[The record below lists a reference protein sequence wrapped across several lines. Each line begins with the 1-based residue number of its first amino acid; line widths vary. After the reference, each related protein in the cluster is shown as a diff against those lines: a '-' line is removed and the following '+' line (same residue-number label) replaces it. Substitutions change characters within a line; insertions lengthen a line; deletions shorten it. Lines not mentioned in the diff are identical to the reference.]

1 MTPETL
7 GLAATAYVGLM
18 FLLAH
23 AADRAA
29 ARGRWRWMD
38 RPVIYTLSLSVYC
51 SAWTFYGAVGYATR
65 SGLEFLTIY
74 LGPGIVFAGAW
85 WGLRRLVRVARMHR
99 VTSIADLISSRFGKS
114 PELAALVT
122 LIAVLAATPYIAL
135 QLQSVSMAVSAFAA
149 DGERL
154 PPGVALWVA
163 VGLAAF
169 AILFGTRHLAA
180 DERHHG
186 VVMAIAAEAVVKLTA
201 FVAVGCYV
209 LWGLADG
216 PGDVLA
222 RIDRMA
228 VSADGE
234 GWLIRPDRWFA
245 LIAIS
250 GAAVVVLPRM
260 FHVLV
265 VEAND
270 EDRLH
275 HAGWAFPA
283 YLAAMSF
290 LVLPIAVVGHDLLPK
305 GSNPDLYV
313 LALPLSQGRDT
324 LAAFAFLGGF
334 SSAMSMVV
342 VSAIAVSTM
351 MANHWLMPLA
361 LRLQRAAIADRSA
374 AREDLGTQML
384 YARRFAIVAVIGA
397 GWVYHQ
403 VSGGTSA
410 LASMGIVAF
419 SGMAQVV
426 PAMISGLVWRG
437 ATRRGAFAGIFA
449 GTVIWALMIFLPS
462 LGLMRYHAMPAG
474 IDPFAGAV
482 LLALSVN
489 LALLTVISL
498 LDFPDPVERLQ
509 ALSFVHAIAPD
520 ASPAEAAP
528 AAQSEALLTLAGR
541 IWGSEKALSIFRNTA
556 ETQGKSGYL
565 PDLTPRFL
573 SEFERRLSG
582 TVGAATATALM
593 ARVLGSGGVTVADLM
608 EVAGE
613 ASRAREDNRR
623 LETASQELLRTA
635 GMLRESNE
643 KLTTL
648 SAQKDAFLGQ
658 ISHELRTPMTSI
670 RALSEI
676 MMEPELP
683 APDRTRFAGIIHDEA
698 ARMTRLLEDLLD
710 LAVLEGGHARLKP
723 AVVNLHDILDRALAT
738 AGATASAREFTILRN
753 PSAEHLAVI
762 TDPDRLLQVL
772 INLIANARKY
782 CDAEFPAIRIDTRRD
797 GNGATEIDIADNGSG
812 IGPESRALIFEK
824 FARLNDPT
832 RAGGAGLG
840 LAICKEI
847 MEFLGGDI
855 TYLPGRGGACFR
867 VSLPKRPPILPEN
880 APEAMR

>member
-7 GLAATAYVGLM
+7 GLAATAYIGLM

-38 RPVIYTLSLSVYC
+38 RPVVYTLSLSVYC

-149 DGERL
+149 DGESL

-169 AILFGTRHLAA
+169 AILFGTRNLAA

-201 FVAVGCYV
+201 FVAVGSYV

-234 GWLIRPDRWFA
+234 GWLISPERWFT
-245 LIAIS
+245 LILIS

-270 EDRLH
+270 EDRLR

-290 LVLPIAVVGHDLLPK
+290 LVLPIAVVGHDMLPK

-351 MANHWLMPLA
+351 MANHWFMPLT
-361 LRLQRAAIADRSA
+361 LRLQRAAIAERSA
-374 AREDLGTQML
+374 TPEDLGTLML
-384 YARRFAIVAVIGA
+384 YARRISIVAVISA
-397 GWVYHQ
+397 GWIYHQ

-426 PAMISGLVWRG
+426 PAMIAGLAWRG
-437 ATRRGAFAGIFA
+437 ATRRGAIAGILA
-449 GTVIWALMIFLPS
+449 GTGIWALMIFLPS
-462 LGLMRYHAMPAG
+462 LGLMRHPTMPAG

-489 LALLTVISL
+489 LALLTLISL

-520 ASPAEAAP
+520 ASPTEAGP

-541 IWGSEKALSIFRNTA
+541 IWGNEKALIIFRNSA
-556 ETQGKSGYL
+556 EIQGKSGYL

-573 SEFERRLSG
+573 SEFERHLSG

-593 ARVLGSGGVTVADLM
+593 ARVLGRGGVTVSDLM

-613 ASRAREDNRR
+613 ASRTREDNLR
-623 LETASQELLRTA
+623 LETASQELSRTA

-643 KLTTL
+643 KLTVL

-683 APDRTRFAGIIHDEA
+683 APDRARFAGIIHDEA
-698 ARMTRLLEDLLD
+698 ARMTRLLGDLLD
-710 LAVLEGGHARLKP
+710 LAVLEGRHARLKP

-738 AGATASAREFTILRN
+738 AGATASARDVAILRN
-753 PSAEHLAVI
+753 AGAEHLVVI

-797 GNGATEIDIADNGSG
+797 DNGATEIDIADNGSG

-847 MEFLGGDI
+847 IEFLGGDI

-867 VSLPKRPPILPEN
+867 VRLPRRPPVPPEN
-880 APEAMR
+880 RSEPLR

>member
-7 GLAATAYVGLM
+7 GLAATAYIGLM

-38 RPVIYTLSLSVYC
+38 RPVVYTLSLSVYC

-149 DGERL
+149 DGESL

-169 AILFGTRHLAA
+169 AILFGTRNLAA

-201 FVAVGCYV
+201 FVAVGSYV

-234 GWLIRPDRWFA
+234 GWLISPERWFT
-245 LIAIS
+245 LILIS

-270 EDRLH
+270 EDRLR

-290 LVLPIAVVGHDLLPK
+290 LVLPIAVVGHDMLPK

-351 MANHWLMPLA
+351 MANHWFMPLT
-361 LRLQRAAIADRSA
+361 LRLQRAAIAERSA
-374 AREDLGTQML
+374 TPEDLGTLML
-384 YARRFAIVAVIGA
+384 YARRISIVAVISA
-397 GWVYHQ
+397 GWIYHQ

-426 PAMISGLVWRG
+426 PAMIAGLAWRG
-437 ATRRGAFAGIFA
+437 ATRRGAIAGILA
-449 GTVIWALMIFLPS
+449 GTGIWALMIFLPS
-462 LGLMRYHAMPAG
+462 LGLMRHPTMPAG

-489 LALLTVISL
+489 LALLTLISL

-520 ASPAEAAP
+520 ASPTEAGP

-541 IWGSEKALSIFRNTA
+541 IWGNEKALIIFRNSA
-556 ETQGKSGYL
+556 EIQGKSGYL

-573 SEFERRLSG
+573 SEFERHLSG

-593 ARVLGSGGVTVADLM
+593 ARVLGRGGVTVSDLM

-613 ASRAREDNRR
+613 ASRTREDNLR
-623 LETASQELLRTA
+623 LETASQELSRTA

-643 KLTTL
+643 KLTVL

-683 APDRTRFAGIIHDEA
+683 APDRARFAGIIHDEA
-698 ARMTRLLEDLLD
+698 ARMTRLLGDLLD
-710 LAVLEGGHARLKP
+710 LAVLEGRHARLKP

-738 AGATASAREFTILRN
+738 AGATASARDVTILRN
-753 PSAEHLAVI
+753 AGAEHLVVI

-797 GNGATEIDIADNGSG
+797 DNGATEIDIADNGSG

-847 MEFLGGDI
+847 IEFLGGDI

-867 VSLPKRPPILPEN
+867 VRLPRRPPVPPEN
-880 APEAMR
+880 RSEALR

>member
-1 MTPETL
+1 
-7 GLAATAYVGLM
+7 
-18 FLLAH
+18 
-23 AADRAA
+23 
-29 ARGRWRWMD
+29 
-38 RPVIYTLSLSVYC
+38 
-51 SAWTFYGAVGYATR
+51 
-65 SGLEFLTIY
+65 
-74 LGPGIVFAGAW
+74 
-85 WGLRRLVRVARMHR
+85 
-99 VTSIADLISSRFGKS
+99 
-114 PELAALVT
+114 

-149 DGERL
+149 DGESL

-169 AILFGTRHLAA
+169 AILFGTRNLAA

-201 FVAVGCYV
+201 FVAVGSYV

-234 GWLIRPDRWFA
+234 GWLISPERWFT
-245 LIAIS
+245 LILIS

-270 EDRLH
+270 EDRLR

-290 LVLPIAVVGHDLLPK
+290 LVLPIAVVGHDMLPK

-351 MANHWLMPLA
+351 MANHWFMPLT
-361 LRLQRAAIADRSA
+361 LRLQRAAIAERSA
-374 AREDLGTQML
+374 TPEDLGTLML
-384 YARRFAIVAVIGA
+384 YARRISIVAVISA
-397 GWVYHQ
+397 GWIYHQ

-426 PAMISGLVWRG
+426 PAMIAGLAWRG
-437 ATRRGAFAGIFA
+437 ATRRGAIAGILA
-449 GTVIWALMIFLPS
+449 GTGIWALMIFLPS
-462 LGLMRYHAMPAG
+462 LGLMRHPTMPAG

-489 LALLTVISL
+489 LALLTLISL

-520 ASPAEAAP
+520 ASPTEAGP

-541 IWGSEKALSIFRNTA
+541 IWGNEKALIIFRNSA
-556 ETQGKSGYL
+556 EIQGKSGYL

-573 SEFERRLSG
+573 SEFERHLSG

-593 ARVLGSGGVTVADLM
+593 ARVLGRGGVTVSDLM

-613 ASRAREDNRR
+613 ASRTREDNLR
-623 LETASQELLRTA
+623 LETASQELSRTA

-643 KLTTL
+643 KLTVL

-683 APDRTRFAGIIHDEA
+683 PADRARFAGIIHDEA
-698 ARMTRLLEDLLD
+698 ARMTRLLGDLLD
-710 LAVLEGGHARLKP
+710 LAVLEGRHARLKP

-738 AGATASAREFTILRN
+738 AGATASARDVTILRN
-753 PSAEHLAVI
+753 AGAEHLVVI

-797 GNGATEIDIADNGSG
+797 DN
-812 IGPESRALIFEK
+812 
-824 FARLNDPT
+824 
-832 RAGGAGLG
+832 
-840 LAICKEI
+840 
-847 MEFLGGDI
+847 
-855 TYLPGRGGACFR
+855 
-867 VSLPKRPPILPEN
+867 
-880 APEAMR
+880 

>member
-7 GLAATAYVGLM
+7 GLAATAYIGLM

-38 RPVIYTLSLSVYC
+38 RPVVYTLSLSVYC

-149 DGERL
+149 DGESL

-169 AILFGTRHLAA
+169 AILFGTRNLAA

-201 FVAVGCYV
+201 FVAVGSYV

-234 GWLIRPDRWFA
+234 GWLISPERWFT
-245 LIAIS
+245 LILIS

-270 EDRLH
+270 EDRLR

-290 LVLPIAVVGHDLLPK
+290 LVLPIAVVGHDMLPK

-351 MANHWLMPLA
+351 MANHWFMPLT
-361 LRLQRAAIADRSA
+361 LRLQRAAIAERSA
-374 AREDLGTQML
+374 TPEDLGTLML
-384 YARRFAIVAVIGA
+384 YARRISIVAVISA
-397 GWVYHQ
+397 GWIYHQ

-426 PAMISGLVWRG
+426 PAMIAGLAWRG
-437 ATRRGAFAGIFA
+437 ATRRGAIAGILA
-449 GTVIWALMIFLPS
+449 GTGIWALMIFLPS
-462 LGLMRYHAMPAG
+462 LGLMRHPTMPAG

-489 LALLTVISL
+489 LALLTLISL

-520 ASPAEAAP
+520 ASPTEAGP

-541 IWGSEKALSIFRNTA
+541 IWGNEKALIIFRNSA
-556 ETQGKSGYL
+556 EIQGKSGYL

-573 SEFERRLSG
+573 SEFERHLSG

-593 ARVLGSGGVTVADLM
+593 ARVLGRGGVTVSDLM

-613 ASRAREDNRR
+613 ASRTREDNLR
-623 LETASQELLRTA
+623 LETASQELSRTA

-643 KLTTL
+643 KLTVL

-683 APDRTRFAGIIHDEA
+683 PADRARFAGIIHDEA
-698 ARMTRLLEDLLD
+698 ARMTRLLGDLLD
-710 LAVLEGGHARLKP
+710 LAVLEGRHARLKP

-738 AGATASAREFTILRN
+738 AGATASARDVTILRN
-753 PSAEHLAVI
+753 AGAEHLVVI

-797 GNGATEIDIADNGSG
+797 DNGATEIDIADNGSG

-847 MEFLGGDI
+847 IEFLGGDI

-867 VSLPKRPPILPEN
+867 VRLPRRPPVPPEN
-880 APEAMR
+880 RSEPLR

>member
-1 MTPETL
+1 MTPESL
-7 GLAATAYVGLM
+7 GLAATAYVALM

-29 ARGRWRWMD
+29 LRGRWRWMD
-38 RPVIYTLSLSVYC
+38 RPVVYTLSLSVYC

-85 WGLRRLVRVARMHR
+85 WGLRRLVRVARLHR

-114 PELAALVT
+114 PSLAALVT
-122 LIAVLAATPYIAL
+122 LIAVLSATPYIAL
-135 QLQSVSMAVSAFAA
+135 QLQSVSMAVSAFAEQ
-149 DGERL
+149 GHGL
-154 PPGVALWVA
+154 PDAVALWVA
-163 VGLAAF
+163 IGLAAF
-169 AILFGTRHLAA
+169 AILFGTRNLAA

-186 VVMAIAAEAVVKLTA
+186 VVMAVAAEAVVKLVA

-228 VSADGE
+228 VSGDGE
-234 GWLIRPDRWFA
+234 GWLIRPDRWLT
-245 LIAIS
+245 LIALS

-270 EDRLH
+270 EDRLR

-290 LVLPIAVVGHDLLPK
+290 LVLPIAVVGREMLPK
-305 GSNPDLYV
+305 GANPDLYV
-313 LALPLSQGRDT
+313 LELPLSQGHDT

-351 MANHWLMPLA
+351 MANHWLVPLV
-361 LRLQRAAIADRSA
+361 LRLQQAAIAGPA
-374 AREDLGTQML
+374 APREDLGALML
-384 YARRFAIVAVIGA
+384 NARRLAIILVIGA
-397 GWVYHQ
+397 GWIYHQ
-403 VSGGTSA
+403 MSGGTSA

-426 PAMISGLVWRG
+426 PAMISGLMWRG
-437 ATRRGAFAGIFA
+437 ATRRGAIAGILG
-449 GTVIWALMIFLPS
+449 GTLIWALLIFLPS
-462 LGLMRYHAMPAG
+462 LGLMPHIGMPAG

-489 LALLTVISL
+489 LALLTLISL
-498 LDFPDPVERLQ
+498 FDFPDPVERLQ

-520 ASPAEAAP
+520 TSPAESAP
-528 AAQSEALLTLAGR
+528 ATQAEALLTLAGR
-541 IWGSEKALSIFRNTA
+541 IWGSESALETFRKAS
-556 ETQGKSGYL
+556 EKQGKSGYL

-573 SEFERRLSG
+573 SDFERRLSG

-593 ARVLGSGGVTVADLM
+593 TRVLGRGGITVSDLM

-623 LETASQELLRTA
+623 LETASLELSRTA
-635 GMLRESNE
+635 GMLQESNE
-643 KLTTL
+643 KLTAI

-683 APDRTRFAGIIHDEA
+683 AADRARFAGIIHDEA

-723 AVVNLHDILDRALAT
+723 TVINLHDMIDRALAT
-738 AGATASAREFTILRN
+738 AGATASAREFTVLRN
-753 PSAEHLAVI
+753 PVAEHLAVI

-782 CDAEFPAIRIDTRRD
+782 CDAEFPAIRIDTRRNRA
-797 GNGATEIDIADNGSG
+797 GGTEIDILDNGSG
-812 IGPESRALIFEK
+812 IGPENRALIFEK
-824 FARLNDPT
+824 FARLNDPA

-855 TYLPGRGGACFR
+855 AYLPGQGGACFR
-867 VSLPKRPPILPEN
+867 VTLPGRPPSLGGN
-880 APEAMR
+880 DAAAAR